1 MSHLGN
7 YPQTALNQRV
17 HRKKAALNDI
27 EEYFERFVRWLI
39 LEGEAEIERLAL
51 RRTKQSESYAEKSGD
66 TLTDLVIEDEESGL
80 GGRLLLTLCKRNTS
94 QMLPWNRLRTGS
106 PVILSAS
113 DPNVRGSLTGVVSGR
128 SQRTIQVAV
137 NEWPTAKN
145 LRLDLSPDEITR
157 KRQLVALKT
166 VEQARGR
173 IAQLRRIA
181 LGEKQP
187 TFGDLPDVRFFTE
200 LNPSQQQAVQF
211 ALSANDFAIIHG
223 PPGTGKT
230 TTVVELILQ
239 AVARG
244 ERVLACGPSNTSVD
258 NLLDRLVAAK
268 ANVVRL
274 GHPARVFKHLRD
286 YTLDAMVEAD
296 DLMYRIK
303 NLYRE
308 ADRLE
313 RKAETYTRAAPEPGA
328 KRAQRREARDIRR
341 EARDLKRQIA
351 DSIMESADVLCATTT
366 FDDSI
371 LGDREFDLVVIDEA
385 CQCTE
390 SASWIPILRADRVVL
405 AGDHFQLPPTV
416 ISKQAASEGFEV
428 SLLERMI
435 NMYGT
440 EINRRLTVQY
450 RMHEQIMKFSSMQ
463 FYDDSLV
470 ADASVRSHL
479 LNDLPGMN
487 VDPLADDP
495 LLFIDTAGKGWE
507 EQMEEEGDSKFNP
520 GEAELVLKLVDQLV
534 EAGLDEAEIAVI
546 APYAAQVRL
555 LRNRC
560 DLEDLEID
568 TVDGFQ
574 GREKEAVVI
583 SLVRSN
589 DINEIGFLGDTRR
602 MNVAMTRAK
611 RKLIVIGDSA
621 TLAGHTFYAAM
632 LDYFEKQGGYKSV
645 WEFPDIDV

>member
-1 MSHLGN
+1 
-7 YPQTALNQRV
+7 
-17 HRKKAALNDI
+17 LNDS
-27 EEYFERFVRWLI
+27 EQYFDRMVRWLI
-39 LEGEAEIERLAL
+39 LEGEAEIERLSL
-51 RRTKQSESYAEKSGD
+51 RRLRQSESYAEKSGD
-66 TLTDLVIEDEESGL
+66 SITDLVIEDEESGL
-80 GGRLLLTLCKRNTS
+80 GGRLLLTLCKRNSS

-113 DPNVRGSLTGVVSGR
+113 DPNIRGSLTGVVSGR

-137 NEWPTAKN
+137 NEWPTAKH

-157 KRQLVALKT
+157 KRQLAALKT
-166 VEQARGR
+166 VEQGRGR
-173 IAQLRRIA
+173 VAQLRRMV
-181 LGEKQP
+181 LGEKGP
-187 TFGDLPDVRFFTE
+187 TFGDLPDVRFFTH
-200 LNPSQQQAVQF
+200 LNPSQEQAVRF
-211 ALSANDFAIIHG
+211 ALSSNDFAIIHG

-244 ERVLACGPSNTSVD
+244 ERVLACGPSNTAVD

-286 YTLDAMVEAD
+286 FTLDAMVEAD

-313 RKAETYTRAAPEPGA
+313 KKAETFTRAAPEPGA
-328 KRAQRREARDIRR
+328 RRAQRREARDIRR

-351 DSIMESADVLCATTT
+351 DSLIESADVLCATTT
-366 FDDSI
+366 FDDSV

-390 SASWIPILRADRVVL
+390 PASWIPMLRGDRIVL

-428 SLLERMI
+428 SLLERLI
-435 NMYGT
+435 GLYGT
-440 EINRRLTVQY
+440 DINRRLTIQY
-450 RMHEQIMKFSSMQ
+450 RMHDQIMRFSSKQ
-463 FYDDSLV
+463 FYEDSLV
-470 ADASVRSHL
+470 ADASVRAHL
-479 LNDLPGMN
+479 LDDLPGII
-487 VDPLADDP
+487 PSWLTESP

-507 EQMEEEGDSKFNP
+507 EVMEDEGDSKYNP
-520 GEAELVLKLVDQLV
+520 GEAGLVLNLVRQLV
-534 EAGLDEAEIAVI
+534 ETGLPESEIAVI

-555 LRNRC
+555 LRDKC

-574 GREKEAVVI
+574 GREKEAVII

-589 DINEIGFLGDTRR
+589 DIGEIGFLGDTRR

-621 TLAGHTFYAAM
+621 TLAGHSFYAEM
-632 LDYFEKQGGYKSV
+632 LDYFEKQQSYQSI
-645 WEFPDIDV
+645 WELPEADE

>member
-1 MSHLGN
+1 M
-7 YPQTALNQRV
+7 
-17 HRKKAALNDI
+17 
-27 EEYFERFVRWLI
+27 VRWLI
-39 LEGEAEIERLAL
+39 LEGEAEIERLAARRL
-51 RRTKQSESYAEKSGD
+51 RQSESYAEKSGD
-66 TLTDLVIEDEESGL
+66 TITDLVIEDEESGL
-80 GGRLLLTLCKRNTS
+80 GGRLLLTLCKRNAS
-94 QMLPWNRLRTGS
+94 LMLPWNRLRTGS

-157 KRQLVALKT
+157 KRQWAAIKT

-173 IAQLRRIA
+173 VAQLRRLV
-181 LGEKQP
+181 LGEKRP
-187 TFGDLPDVRFFTE
+187 TFGDFPVVRFVTH
-200 LNPSQQQAVQF
+200 LNPSQEQAVRF

-244 ERVLACGPSNTSVD
+244 ERVLACGPSNTAVD

-286 YTLDAMVEAD
+286 FTLDAMVEAD

-313 RKAETYTRAAPEPGA
+313 KKAETYTRAAPEPGA
-328 KRAQRREARDIRR
+328 RRAQRREARDIRR

-351 DSIMESADVLCATTT
+351 DSLIESADVLCATTT
-366 FDDSI
+366 FDDAI

-385 CQCTE
+385 CQCIE
-390 SASWIPILRADRVVL
+390 PASWIPMLRADRIVL

-428 SLLERMI
+428 SLLERLI
-435 NMYGT
+435 GMYGT
-440 EINRRLTVQY
+440 YVNCRLTIQY
-450 RMHEQIMKFSSMQ
+450 RMHEQIMRFSSQQ
-463 FYDDSLV
+463 FYEDSLI
-470 ADASVRSHL
+470 ADASVRGHL
-479 LNDLPGMN
+479 LNDLPGIKPN
-487 VDPLADDP
+487 WLTDSP

-507 EQMEEEGDSKFNP
+507 EVMEDDGDSKYNP
-520 GEAELVLKLVDQLV
+520 GEANLVIQLVQQLV
-534 EAGLDEAEIAVI
+534 ETGLSESEIAVI

-555 LRNRC
+555 LRDQC
-560 DLEDLEID
+560 SLEELEID

-574 GREKEAVVI
+574 GREKEAVII

-589 DINEIGFLGDTRR
+589 EIGEIGFLGDTRR

-611 RKLIVIGDSA
+611 RKLIVVGDSA
-621 TLAGHTFYAAM
+621 TLAGNSFYAHM
-632 LDYFEKQGGYKSV
+632 LEYFETQHAYQSI
-645 WEFPDIDV
+645 WELPDVSDF